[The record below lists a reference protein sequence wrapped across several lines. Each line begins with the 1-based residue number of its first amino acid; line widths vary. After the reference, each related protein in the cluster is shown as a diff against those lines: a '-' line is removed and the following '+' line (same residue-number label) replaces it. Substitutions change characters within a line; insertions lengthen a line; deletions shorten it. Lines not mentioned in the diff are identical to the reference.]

1 MASCSDQGRQRAPPY
16 MHMAGREKDGTDERT
31 QGLLAQYGPQP
42 PETPAFTLL
51 TLLPELTLNLKGMYE

>member
-1 MASCSDQGRQRAPPY
+1 